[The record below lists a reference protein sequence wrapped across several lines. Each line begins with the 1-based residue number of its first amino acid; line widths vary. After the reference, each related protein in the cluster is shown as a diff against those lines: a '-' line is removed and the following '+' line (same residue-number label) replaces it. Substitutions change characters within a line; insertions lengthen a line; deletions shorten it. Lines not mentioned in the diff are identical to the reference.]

1 MCACLDENPMMSRD
15 TVKVEA
21 PPENESYLDKLAR
34 EGNLDTFVSFI
45 IFLITAVIVISILV
59 CVLCYLSKKKPVRK
73 QMSFDAY
80 VYIDLA
86 AKTEMRNT
94 NMQKELVN
102 VQKHGYQPKAKTNPL
117 HG

>member
-1 MCACLDENPMMSRD
+1 MMSRD